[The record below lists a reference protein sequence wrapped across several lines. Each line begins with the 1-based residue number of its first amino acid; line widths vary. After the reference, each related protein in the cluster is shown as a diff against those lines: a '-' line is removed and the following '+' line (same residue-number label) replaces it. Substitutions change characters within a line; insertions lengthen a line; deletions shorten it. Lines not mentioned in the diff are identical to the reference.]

1 MAETK
6 KAVQVFVKNANCEID
21 LAGDK
26 YKGQDR
32 KRIVQ
37 TIFR

>member
-6 KAVQVFVKNANCEID
+6 SVKNSDCEID

-26 YKGQDR
+26 DQDR